1 MLYNT
6 GTGLSALGIDG
17 LDEVLSVDV
26 SSLYLGV
33 RQEVPTHELDVG
45 GEVFAQTVTAL
56 TYSNLPP
63 SAEGVWASNSAAWG
77 CNAAV
82 WGSNAA
88 QWTCNAFMASAPE
101 IAGPA
106 SIFAS
111 NGVAAA
117 RVAMS
122 NQGISTSNVFLT
134 ERLRFPN
141 DLRNNRVVLWEA
153 TSDNQNQ
160 FYGLGLNG
168 AALRYQVHDQG
179 ASHRWFGGTGATTSA
194 EIMRCSVN
202 DGLVVNGALSSTTTS
217 ALATQ
222 AAYASNTS
230 VFGSNAGR
238 YASNLTPAVVF
249 ASNLSPAVTAV
260 AAQATFGCNAAVF
273 GSNAGWFG
281 SNTATSA
288 QQTASAAQA
297 TATSAQQTASAA
309 QATAVFGSNAG
320 AFGCNLA
327 VWASNAVIAVDAEV
341 TQLQASSL
349 SFCNAL
355 QDLRTDVEAAFE
367 SIQSLPVEVEPGP
380 ESNTLFRV
388 GACNRVAAL
397 SNTGDLVLYGG
408 GLHAS
413 NIINL
418 RVSSNMSAVDSSN
431 VLTRTV
437 ASISYAGNMQ
447 LPFGNL
453 TLSNGALLG
462 PTVGGLRLGAG
473 TSNNLVVVRSNGEL
487 VLNAGCNAIMGR
499 DALRLGVLSN
509 SLYAPD
515 LLTLRSNGDVEVTGQ
530 VIGSN
535 FLLFGTTSNGATS
548 RSRMGLT
555 PNGALLVPT
564 SNGATHQLGHMLV
577 TQPGFAGWPSGTV
590 YTPGAMIAAQSS
602 LSDLEALTET
612 VLTGQVACARIYSM
626 FKDGATWTKAH
637 LIVDDADGLIPF
649 ASIKDVPEFAK
660 SSQLVGSYLIGAGLG
675 ILGGVGAG
683 VAAYFFA
690 QKANAAGG
698 AQPNIQVKNVIEVN
712 GNQDGVRPARGMF
725 EALRGAFSGGQQA
738 GNNGGGGTI
747 KYGNAAYQPL
757 ADAFS

>member
-26 SSLYLGV
+26 GSLYLGV

-63 SAEGVWASNSAAWG
+63 SAEGVFASNAAVDAGLVAAWG
-77 CNAAV
+77 
-82 WGSNAA
+82 SNVA
-88 QWTCNAFMASAPE
+88 QWTCNAFIASAPD

-111 NGVAAA
+111 NAVVHACNVAH
-117 RVAMS
+117 
-122 NQGISTSNVFLT
+122 
-134 ERLRFPN
+134 
-141 DLRNNRVVLWEA
+141 W
-153 TSDNQNQ
+153 
-160 FYGLGLNG
+160 
-168 AALRYQVHDQG
+168 
-179 ASHRWFGGTGATTSA
+179 
-194 EIMRCSVN
+194 
-202 DGLVVNGALSSTTTS
+202 
-217 ALATQ
+217 
-222 AAYASNTS
+222 ASN
-230 VFGSNAGR
+230 A
-238 YASNLTPAVVF
+238 
-249 ASNLSPAVTAV
+249 
-260 AAQATFGCNAAVF
+260 
-273 GSNAGWFG
+273 
-281 SNTATSA
+281 ATSA
-288 QQTASAAQA
+288 QQSAAAANQA
-297 TATSAQQTASAA
+297 
-309 QATAVFGSNAG
+309 
-320 AFGCNLA
+320 
-327 VWASNAVIAVDAEV
+327 IAR
-341 TQLQASSL
+341 SL
-349 SFCNAL
+349 
-355 QDLRTDVEAAFE
+355 T
-367 SIQSLPVEVEPGP
+367 VEPGP
-380 ESNTLFRV
+380 ESNTVFRV
-388 GACNRVAAL
+388 GACNRVAAF

-418 RVSSNMSAVDSSN
+418 RVSSNMSVDSSN

-437 ASISYAGNMQ
+437 ATISYAGNMQ

-462 PTVGGLRLGAG
+462 PAVGGLRLGAG

-535 FLLFGTTSNGATS
+535 FLLFGTTSNGVTS

-577 TQPGFAGWPSGTV
+577 TEPGFAGWPSGTV

-626 FKDGATWTKAH
+626 FKDADTNSWAKAH

-690 QKANAAGG
+690 QKANAANG

-712 GNQDGVRPARGMF
+712 GDQDGVRPARGMF

-747 KYGNAAYQPL
+747 KYANAAYQPL